1 MRRAMTDGSLG
12 SSSGNR
18 GRVTCFSLTYDLPS
32 TDTSSA
38 PPAPSRAYSAWRL
51 VLTRVHRVPQTVT
64 DERETEHRQGDSQR
78 RKEPE
83 IPVDAN
89 VLRAVGDHFT
99 QTRRRLVDAD
109 AEEAQAGLGEDRGGD
124 SQGDGDDG
132 RRDGVRQEVAN
143 RDRELPRAHRPGGS
157 DVLLLPQH
165 QELGPHQAT
174 NRHPGGDADNEDDV
188 PDAST
193 EHGHQ

>member
-51 VLTRVHRVPQTVT
+51 VLTRVHRVPQTVP
-64 DERETEHRQGDSQR
+64 DEGEAEHRQGDSQR
-78 RKEPE
+78 REEPE

-109 AEEAQAGLGEDRGGD
+109 AEEAQAGLGEDRGRDG
-124 SQGDGDDG
+124 QGDGDNQRRQRIGQQVADG
-132 RRDGVRQEVAN
+132 DPRFGHAESSRRLY
-143 RDRELPRAHRPGGS
+143 ELLFA
-157 DVLLLPQH
+157 QH
-165 QELGPHQAT
+165 QEL
-174 NRHPGGDADNEDDV
+174 R
-188 PDAST
+188 S
-193 EHGHQ
+193 